1 MKLILAQ
8 LETPNFSFMTVGNT
22 EERAHSL
29 MQSAWTI
36 HALRTGATWTF
47 REIEDSIVYVEI
59 ENDAMF
65 IDNEPIHNV
74 GYATSIA

>member
-22 EERAHSL
+22 QKRAHAL
-29 MQSAWTI
+29 MKQAWTI

-47 REIEDSIVYVEI
+47 TEIEDSIVYTEI
-59 ENDAMF
+59 QNDAMF
-65 IDNEPIHNV
+65 IDNEPIHSL
-74 GYATSIA
+74 GYRTAIA